1 MKKTIGIIGAGNI
14 GKTIAAHLLKNGYAV
29 NISNSR
35 LPESLKETVAL
46 LGKGTTAV
54 TAAEAAKKADIVILA
69 IPWLQAKT
77 LTNVTDWK
85 NKIVIDASNHYISP
99 DFQMADLG
107 NRASSEIVQ
116 EHLPGSRVVKAFNTL
131 YFKILA
137 GNPVEANGHRVL
149 FISGDDHEAK
159 EEVSEMIKNIGFAP
173 VDLGSLSAGKLQQA
187 KGALALQNF
196 IKL

>member
-149 FISGDDHEAK
+149 FISGDDNEAK